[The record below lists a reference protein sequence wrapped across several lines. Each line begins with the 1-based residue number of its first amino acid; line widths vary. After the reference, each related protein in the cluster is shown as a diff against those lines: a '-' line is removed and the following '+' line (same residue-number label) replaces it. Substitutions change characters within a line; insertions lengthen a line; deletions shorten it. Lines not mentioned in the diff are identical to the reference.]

1 MKDKPKN
8 KDTKDYETI
17 LSTWNKGKFGKY
29 KLLKKNNK
37 IAFKKSTK

>member
-17 LSTWNKGKFGKY
+17 LTTWNKGKFGKY
-29 KLLKKNNK
+29 KLLKKK
-37 IAFKKSTK
+37 